1 LAGCIALAL
10 HGPAQAEWS
19 ASLPLF
25 KACTPATRPQLPE
38 RWRAVGLMLPF
49 LQGQIDVGEFVY
61 DGVLPAMRATVHGLE
76 SGTADILITD
86 KDTYLLNG
94 PHSSPTSCM
103 SLGPKLRPPS
113 RQWLTDNSVCVG
125 EAPLATHAVQ
135 WWQKPGFDTAR
146 YWFSTDHRLP
156 WRTSFITR
164 TLDPAIVGDYSM
176 TFFPTFAALP
186 ATDLAAL
193 RDRCVATAKPVTAK
207 NVAETP
213 TAREL
218 MAFTNKTAEAE
229 RGKRIGDLIPGLS
242 HEACSRM
249 TPARWPDHFITTA
262 MVTPIKINDPP
273 YSTLIY
279 YDWSEARTQLILPF
293 HSSPPALQGI
303 ISLKDK
309 VGYRLHFSKSAPN
322 GGLCVPDLPGA
333 VRPDWMSVDSCECR
347 AVLDRGSPL
356 GSSAESQIMS
366 CPIKLQ
372 GQRTMWTWYGT
383 DGTPIMF
390 MEAQPEGSGVMLADY
405 DDWIP
410 DHTGRPSDFELPAA
424 CKAATNASVP
434 TFANASCSA
443 CHTTPQ

>member
-1 LAGCIALAL
+1 
-10 HGPAQAEWS
+10 
-19 ASLPLF
+19 
-25 KACTPATRPQLPE
+25 
-38 RWRAVGLMLPF
+38 MLPF
-49 LQGQIDVGEFVY
+49 LQGQIDIGEFVY
-61 DGVLPAMRATVHGLE
+61 DGALPAMRTTVYGLE
-76 SGTADILITD
+76 SGVADILITD

-94 PHSSPTSCM
+94 SHDAPTSCT

-113 RQWLTDNSVCVG
+113 PQWLGDDSFCVG
-125 EAPLATHAVQ
+125 ETPIASHAVQ
-135 WWQKPGFDTAR
+135 WWEKPGFDTGR
-146 YWFSTDHRLP
+146 YWFSTDNRLP
-156 WRTSFITR
+156 WRTSFVTR

-176 TFFPTFAALP
+176 TFFPTFTPLP
-186 ATDLAAL
+186 STDLAAL
-193 RDRCVATAKPVTAK
+193 RDRCAATAKPITAK
-207 NVAETP
+207 DIPETP

-218 MAFTNKTAEAE
+218 MAFADKTAEAE
-229 RGKRIGDLIPGLS
+229 RSDRIGELIPGLS
-242 HEACSRM
+242 RDACSRM
-249 TPARWPDHFITTA
+249 TPPRWPDHFVTTA
-262 MVTPIKINDPP
+262 MVTPIKINDAP

-279 YDWSEARTQLILPF
+279 YDWSDARTQLILPF

-303 ISLKDK
+303 ISLKNK
-309 VGYRLHFSKSAPN
+309 VGYRLHFSPSAPN

-347 AVLDRGSPL
+347 AVLGRGSTLSPN
-356 GSSAESQIMS
+356 AESQIMS

-410 DHTGRPSDFELPAA
+410 DHTGKPSDFELPAA
-424 CKAATNASVP
+424 CQANVNASVS
-434 TFANASCSA
+434 TFANGSCAA